1 VKHNF
6 ADKDDNYNKSQ
17 KQNRLT
23 IAKANTNY
31 AEIAFIK
38 GD

>member
-1 VKHNF
+1 MKHNL
-6 ADKDDNYNKSQ
+6 ADKGGNYGKPQ
-17 KQNRLT
+17 KGDRLT